1 MLMMSLEEAATI
13 PRMAVKERFFL
24 RKAGG
29 PFAGFFANG
38 HAPAPAVIVAIRV
51 SNFLQEILH
60 LLACSA
66 HTWQTVLSLHF
77 LSTQSDAAPPRQGIL
92 MKALV
97 YHGPKKVSVDKV
109 PDAKL
114 EKLTDVVIKLTTT
127 NICGS
132 DLHMYEGRT
141 DVEKGKILGHEN
153 LGEVVEVGKAVDAI
167 KKGDKVVLPF
177 NVGCGFCANC
187 ERGLS
192 GYCLT
197 CADPK
202 VMPGMAGA
210 AYGFAGMGPYSG
222 GQAEY
227 LRVPY
232 ADYNCLQLPDDA
244 DEKEKDYVMLADI
257 FPTGWH
263 ATRLANLQPGQSIII
278 FGAGPVGLMAAMS
291 ARIQGASQ
299 IFVVDGQ
306 PDRLRLAREIGA
318 IPIDDKDDN
327 VGDQIRAATGGL
339 GADCGAECVGY
350 QCHNAHGKEVP
361 NITMNALVDAVKAT
375 GTIGV
380 IGVFVPQDP
389 HAEDKLARKGQIAFD
404 FGKFWFKGQKMG
416 TGQCNV
422 KAYNRRLRDL
432 IHFDKADPSIIVSHE
447 LPLAEAPDA
456 YKHFDNRDKGW
467 TKVILHPHAA

>member
-1 MLMMSLEEAATI
+1 
-13 PRMAVKERFFL
+13 
-24 RKAGG
+24 
-29 PFAGFFANG
+29 
-38 HAPAPAVIVAIRV
+38 
-51 SNFLQEILH
+51 
-60 LLACSA
+60 
-66 HTWQTVLSLHF
+66 
-77 LSTQSDAAPPRQGIL
+77 

-109 PDAKL
+109 PDAKI
-114 EKLTDVVIKLTTT
+114 EKYTDVVIKLTST

-141 DVEKGKILGHEN
+141 DVEPGKILGHEN
-153 LGEVVEVGKAVDAI
+153 LGEVVEVGKAVDTVR
-167 KKGDKVVLPF
+167 KGDKVVLPF
-177 NVGCGFCANC
+177 NIGCGFCQNC

-197 CADPK
+197 CADPT

-232 ADYNCLQLPDDA
+232 ADYNCLQLPPDA
-244 DEKEKDYVMLADI
+244 EEKEIDYVMLSDI

-263 ATRLANLQPGQSIII
+263 ATRLADLKPGESIVIY
-278 FGAGPVGLMAAMS
+278 GAGPVGLMAALS
-291 ARIQGASQ
+291 AKIQGASQ
-299 IFVVDGQ
+299 IFVVDGE
-306 PDRLRLAREIGA
+306 PDRLALAEKIGA
-318 IPIDDKDDN
+318 TPISDKDGD
-327 VGDQIRAATGGL
+327 VGDRIREMTNGL
-339 GADCGAECVGY
+339 GADCGSECVGY
-350 QCHNAHGKEVP
+350 QCTNSAGKEVP
-361 NITMNALVDAVKAT
+361 NLVMNSLVDSVKAT
-375 GTIGV
+375 GALGI
-380 IGVFVPQDP
+380 IGVFIPKDP
-389 HAEDKLARKGQIAFD
+389 GANDKLAKVGQIAFD

-432 IHFDKADPSIIVSHE
+432 IHHGKAKPSMIVSHE
-447 LPLAEAPDA
+447 LALDEAPTA
-456 YKHFDNRDKGW
+456 YDHFDKRDNGW